1 MPFSLIAR
9 KRSLD
14 DAPLDTSIVG
24 RAPISVTTIRPVDL
38 TDEHVRQWNEILV
51 RRPDLD
57 SPFLSPE
64 YVQAVGGARN
74 DARVSILSRAGQT
87 IGFFPYHLA
96 ARRIAKPIGGPMTDY
111 QTVILDAG
119 IDMTADGLLA
129 ACALN
134 AYDYNH
140 GLASLDWM
148 GARALD
154 FTFSPRVEFRDGVDA
169 YVASLNSRQR
179 QKIKEVDRRM
189 ASLAEEKG
197 EIEFLYDDRDPAA
210 WTWLVETKT
219 SALAEQGLQA
229 GFDTPWVK
237 AVLASLTATKTP
249 SFGTHLSTMR
259 IHGRIIAAHFGMQK
273 GATMC
278 WWHTTYDRDF
288 RKYGPGVGLI
298 IRCMRE
304 GERSGLKVID
314 FGRGIQAYKQK
325 FANAETAL
333 CEGSIWRTG
342 TCAGALRSG
351 QAAALAVASRIP
363 LGKYADLPRRGS
375 TRLISSVRLPRR
387 NA

>member
-1 MPFSLIAR
+1 MAGCKS
-9 KRSLD
+9 
-14 DAPLDTSIVG
+14 
-24 RAPISVTTIRPVDL
+24 ISVKTVRPVDL
-38 TDEHVRQWNEILV
+38 TEEHLSEWNEILL
-51 RRPDLD
+51 RRADLD

-64 YVQAVGGARN
+64 YVQAVGSARN

-111 QTVILDAG
+111 QTAILDAG
-119 IDMTADGLLA
+119 VDMTADSLLTACGLS
-129 ACALN
+129 

-189 ASLAEEKG
+189 SSLAEEKG
-197 EIEFLYDDRDPAA
+197 EIEFFYDDRDPAA
-210 WTWLVETKT
+210 WTWLVDMKTK
-219 SALAEQGLQA
+219 ALAEQGLQA
-229 GFDTPWVK
+229 GFDRLWVK
-237 AVLASLTATKTP
+237 AVLASLKATKTP
-249 SFGTHLSTMR
+249 SFTARLSTMR
-259 IHGRIIAAHFGMQK
+259 IRRQIIAAHFGMQK

-278 WWHTTYDRDF
+278 WWHTTYDQDF
-288 RKYGPGVGLI
+288 KKYGPGVGLI

-314 FGRGIQAYKQK
+314 FGRGTQEYKQK
-325 FANAETAL
+325 FANAQTAL

-342 TCAGALRSG
+342 TYAGALRNG
-351 QAAALAVASRIP
+351 QAAALAVASLIP

-375 TRLISSVRLPRR
+375 TRLIASVRLPSR